1 MSAAYIRIVLQ
12 KGMDVG
18 VNKREHT
25 PVCRCDRWINLVKDT
40 LAYVSVTFTG
50 F

>member
-18 VNKREHT
+18 VKANKDVNVNAT
-25 PVCRCDRWINLVKDT
+25 ANANIKGLFVNLN
-40 LAYVSVTFTG
+40 
-50 F
+50 